1 MSGKIKVAIT
11 QGDTNGIGYQII
23 LKMLEDQRMADLAT
37 IIVYGSAK
45 VAGYYRKL
53 LGLQPVQFQRID
65 SAADARDGVFNIIN
79 EVGEDLKV
87 EPGVPAAEAGMA
99 AVAALE
105 AATADL
111 RQGLV
116 DVLVTCP
123 INKHTVQSENF
134 SFPGHTEY
142 LESVLAP
149 DGADNDGRRALMMLC
164 AGNLRVALATTHAA
178 LRDVPEAITEDL
190 LVDCLMRLNA
200 SLKKDFALDTPRIA
214 VLALNPHAGEDGL
227 LGDEEQ
233 TVIAPAIARVRDKHH
248 ILAFGP
254 YAADG
259 FFGAEN
265 YDRFDAVLA
274 MYHDQG
280 LAPFKALA
288 MDAGVNFTAG
298 LPYVRTSP
306 DHGTGYD
313 IASKPEASPESLRE
327 AVYMAIDVFR
337 NRNI

>member
-1 MSGKIKVAIT
+1 MCGKIKVAIT

-37 IIVYGSAK
+37 IIVYGSAN

-79 EVGEDLKV
+79 VVGEDLKV

-227 LGDEEQ
+227 LDEEQ

-259 FFGAEN
+259 FFGAGN

>member
-1 MSGKIKVAIT
+1 
-11 QGDTNGIGYQII
+11 
-23 LKMLEDQRMADLAT
+23 MLFR
-37 IIVYGSAK
+37 S
-45 VAGYYRKL
+45 
-53 LGLQPVQFQRID
+53 
-65 SAADARDGVFNIIN
+65 
-79 EVGEDLKV
+79 
-87 EPGVPAAEAGMA
+87 
-99 AVAALE
+99 
-105 AATADL
+105 TADL

>member
-79 EVGEDLKV
+79 VVGEDLKV

-259 FFGAEN
+259 FFGAGWPCTTI
-265 YDRFDAVLA
+265 RVL
-274 MYHDQG
+274 
-280 LAPFKALA
+280 LLSRL
-288 MDAGVNFTAG
+288 
-298 LPYVRTSP
+298 LPWM
-306 DHGTGYD
+306 
-313 IASKPEASPESLRE
+313 RE
-327 AVYMAIDVFR
+327 
-337 NRNI
+337 